1 MKYLYIY
8 LVLIFII
15 LFFSIKNSLSV
26 MEIEAFHPY
35 IRQWYRPII
44 RNSRIYSNNLYN
56 NIRNRMNR
64 FWRKNL
70 LLK

>member
-15 LFFSIKNSLSV
+15 LFFSFKNSLS
-26 MEIEAFHPY
+26 IPKKEAFHPY

-44 RNSRIYSNNLYN
+44 RNTRIYSKKWYN
-56 NIRNRMNR
+56 NINEGMYR
-64 FWRKNL
+64 FWRKNI